1 MRLAAPVF
9 ALALL
14 STAALPAGAQSTRIR
29 QSQDTSDWLDDCR
42 HDGRRWSDDD
52 DSRSRHCEVRRTA
65 ARAGKALLT
74 IDAGQNGGVSVVG
87 GDVDSVV
94 VVAKITTTGS
104 SDSDAAEIA
113 RQVKVA
119 VTPTSITADGPAM
132 GHDRGWW
139 VSFDVTVPRAADV
152 SVETHN
158 GPISLEGMNG
168 RVEAHAVNGPLSVYD
183 MAGDVTGRTQ
193 NGPITAELRG
203 KSWNGRGLDL
213 QTQNGPVTLRIADG
227 YNAHLETGTV
237 NGPMRIDFPV
247 TVQGRITKH
256 IALDLGSGGPTVRAV
271 TTNGPVTV
279 RRM

>member
-1 MRLAAPVF
+1 MRLAAAAPILVLSL
-9 ALALL
+9 LA
-14 STAALPAGAQSTRIR
+14 TLPLEAQRTRVR
-29 QSQDTSDWLDDCR
+29 QNADTSDWLDECR
-42 HDGRRWSDDD
+42 GDSRRWSDDD
-52 DSRSRHCEVRRTA
+52 DSRARHCEVRRTA
-65 ARAGKALLT
+65 VRAGKAMLA

-87 GDVDSVV
+87 GDVDSVI
-94 VVAKITTTGS
+94 VVAKITTTGD
-104 SDSDAAEIA
+104 SDADAAEIA
-113 RQVKVA
+113 RQVKIE
-119 VTPTSITADGPAM
+119 VTPTMIRADGPSI
-132 GHDRGWW
+132 GHRHGWW

-152 SVETHN
+152 SVDTHN
-158 GPISLEGMNG
+158 GPISLEGMTG
-168 RVEAHAVNGPLSVYD
+168 RVEASAVNGPLSVYD

-203 KSWNGRGLDL
+203 KSWSGRGLDL
-213 QTQNGPVTLRIADG
+213 QTQNGPVTLRIAEG

-247 TVQGRITKH
+247 TVQGRITKR

>member
-1 MRLAAPVF
+1 MRLTAPIF

-14 STAALPAGAQSTRIR
+14 SAAALPAGAQSTRIR
-29 QSQDTSDWLDDCR
+29 QAQDTSDWLDDCR
-42 HDGRRWSDDD
+42 HDDRRWNDD
-52 DSRSRHCEVRRTA
+52 DSRIRHCEVRRA
-65 ARAGKALLT
+65 AVRAGKALLA

-94 VVAKITTTGS
+94 VVAKITTTGG
-104 SDSDAAEIA
+104 SDSEAAEIA
-113 RQVKVA
+113 RQLRIE
-119 VTPTSITADGPAM
+119 VTPTSIRADGPAM
-132 GHDRGWW
+132 GHRTGWW

-247 TVQGRITKH
+247 TVQGRITKR